1 MSRILV
7 KYFQKRPRA
16 TAFKG
21 FLGGATTLSPAL
33 RQAHERR
40 VLSTVAHRCARPV
53 FSLSNKLQKLSA
65 KYAAGGGS
73 VES

>member
-1 MSRILV
+1 M

-21 FLGGATTLSPAL
+21 FLGGATTLSLAL
-33 RQAHERR
+33 RPAHERR
-40 VLSTVAHRCARPV
+40 MLSAVAHQCARPV
-53 FSLSNKLQKLSA
+53 LSLSNKLQKPSA